1 VSQGLSRAA
10 RGSSSFARG
19 FRRQLDHA
27 IVPIMVIVDS
37 GGGCVRQFVHPS
49 IYKTKKNKKEVA
61 RDHPQT
67 PLSSSEFIE
76 HHWQLVGTCDLVI
89 FDLVLDHLKFIK
101 VRGEFSRDKVR
112 VLRFLVD
119 PSLEQL
125 VLVTGTK
132 KRQEALQDEQIK
144 IIHERVMH
152 GHGVPDERRRQPE
165 PEPFTLE
172 VLPRIVVLCSVVLGA
187 P

>member
-1 VSQGLSRAA
+1 VDACDSLYILRSIKQKKQK
-10 RGSSSFARG
+10 RGG
-19 FRRQLDHA
+19 
-27 IVPIMVIVDS
+27 
-37 GGGCVRQFVHPS
+37 
-49 IYKTKKNKKEVA
+49 T

-76 HHWQLVGTCDLVI
+76 HHWQLVGTCDLVT

-125 VLVTGTK
+125 VLVTG
-132 KRQEALQDEQIK
+132 DEEK
-144 IIHERVMH
+144 TGGSTR
-152 GHGVPDERRRQPE
+152 
-165 PEPFTLE
+165 
-172 VLPRIVVLCSVVLGA
+172 
-187 P
+187 